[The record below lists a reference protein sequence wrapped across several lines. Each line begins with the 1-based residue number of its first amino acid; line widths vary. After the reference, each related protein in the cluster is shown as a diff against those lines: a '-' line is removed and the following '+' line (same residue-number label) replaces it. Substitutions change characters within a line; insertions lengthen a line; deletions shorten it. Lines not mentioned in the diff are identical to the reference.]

1 MQKLGY
7 ISASENQ
14 LYLYVD
20 KFTIIQ
26 SRVLSIGGVKSII
39 SHQYILLTCERL

>member
-20 KFTIIQ
+20 KYTIKQ
-26 SRVLSIGGVKSII
+26 SRVLSIASVKSII
-39 SHQYILLTCERL
+39 SN